1 MWVPVG
7 LLCSRNARPSLRK
20 KVKAEAE
27 VEQRSIR
34 AVASFPLNL
43 DLSLDLPTGCAQ
55 WRLNQTD

>member
-27 VEQRSIR
+27 VEHGPIR
-34 AVASFPLNL
+34 LDVFFP
-43 DLSLDLPTGCAQ
+43 STS
-55 WRLNQTD
+55 T